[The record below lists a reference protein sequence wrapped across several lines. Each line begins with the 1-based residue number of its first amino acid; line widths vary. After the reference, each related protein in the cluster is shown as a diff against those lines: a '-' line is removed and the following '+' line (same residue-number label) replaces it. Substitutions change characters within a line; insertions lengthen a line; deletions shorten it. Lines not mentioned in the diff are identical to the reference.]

1 MVETLTALLV
11 WAFLIIAGLPV
22 FYIVLLTFA
31 SFLPTRLEKN
41 SQQSRRIVVLIPAH
55 NESLLIADTVADVL
69 KQRYPRDRFGLVVIA
84 DNCSDD
90 TAEKAGAGGARVL
103 RRSSNPGKGQAL
115 HDALSLL
122 LGEDWD
128 AFLVM
133 DADSHL
139 HPDTLMRM
147 DRMLEKGAKAV
158 QVRYGVLNPGDAT
171 RTRIME
177 LTLASF
183 FALRPRGRAA
193 MGMSSGIFGNGFCLS
208 REVVAKVPYL
218 AHSIV
223 EDIEYHLHLLNAG
236 YKVAF
241 ADQVWVKAQM
251 PIGGRGAE
259 VQRVRWER
267 GRLKIIRQYAPDLLR
282 RTLKGDF
289 FAFDGLLDVIMPP
302 GSLIALSILPP
313 LVLGNPLQKGLSLAL
328 ILILVLHYLI
338 SAWRYGSV
346 LSLPRLAL
354 YVPWYVIWKTYI
366 VLASLI
372 TERELGWIRTD
383 RHQSPGSGKD
393 DKHAP

>member
-11 WAFLIIAGLPV
+11 WVFLIIAGLSV
-22 FYIVLLTFA
+22 FYIVLLTLA
-31 SFLPTRLEKN
+31 SFLPAQPEKE
-41 SQQSRRIVVLIPAH
+41 SQQPRRIVVLVPAH

-69 KQRYPRDRFGLVVIA
+69 KQRYPQDRFGLLVIA

-90 TAEKAGAGGARVL
+90 TAEKAGAGGAKVL
-103 RRSSNPGKGQAL
+103 LRSGNPGKGQAL
-115 HDALSLL
+115 HDALLLL

-139 HPDTLMRM
+139 HPDTLMRL
-147 DRMLEKGAKAV
+147 DRMLENGAKAV
-158 QVRYGVLNPGDAT
+158 QIRYGVLNPGDAI

-177 LTLASF
+177 LTIASF
-183 FALRPRGRAA
+183 FALRPRGRTA

-208 REVVAKVPYL
+208 REVVERVPYL

-223 EDIEYHLHLLNAG
+223 EDIEYHLHLLKAG

-251 PIGGRGAE
+251 PMGGRGSE

-267 GRLKIIRQYAPDLLR
+267 GRLKMIRHYAPGLLR
-282 RTLKGDF
+282 RAVKGDLL
-289 FAFDGLLDVIMPP
+289 ALDGLLDVIMPP
-302 GSLIALSILPP
+302 GSVIALSILPP
-313 LVLGNPLQKGLSLAL
+313 LILGSPVQKGLSLAL
-328 ILILVLHYLI
+328 VLALFLHYVI
-338 SAWRYGSV
+338 AAWRYGSV
-346 LSLPRLAL
+346 RSLPRLAL

-366 VLASLI
+366 VIFSLI

-383 RHQSPGSGKD
+383 RHQSPASGKN
-393 DKHAP
+393 DKNAP